1 MKYIIYNKT
10 YICSDV
16 TSEMYGKPVVVHK
29 RLQRIVANILIC
41 CSFIFCTNS
50 MDGYINTV
58 HNSLIKKLEKQ
69 YVPPFSKEELITQ
82 INKIN
87 PSYQKLCLA
96 QCQYESGM
104 GTSVLFKKTNNLFGI
119 TVFKISEPHYDI
131 MTDGVTYHFKVYDNW
146 IESLKDWYKLVSHYQ
161 DKALIQYMGNY
172 YCKDVGYVQK
182 LNNIYNTK

>member
-50 MDGYINTV
+50 MGGYINTV

-69 YVPPFSKEELITQ
+69 YVPPFSL
-82 INKIN
+82 
-87 PSYQKLCLA
+87 S
-96 QCQYESGM
+96 
-104 GTSVLFKKTNNLFGI
+104 KK
-119 TVFKISEPHYDI
+119 
-131 MTDGVTYHFKVYDNW
+131 
-146 IESLKDWYKLVSHYQ
+146 
-161 DKALIQYMGNY
+161 
-172 YCKDVGYVQK
+172 
-182 LNNIYNTK
+182 